1 MRAGTRRRWDQEMG
15 RPEAMAMARNSEV
28 GSGEFAASPCGKAAS
43 RCENLK
49 QDFRESRAGVNH
61 PSQPARFSPLSDSF
75 QVGSLP
81 ENLCMRSSQLP
92 QGLTSLKASQ
102 VEKGGLPPL
111 GFRYR
116 QFQFSRLIRFQQEGV
131 AKPSSLVFPALFIVS
146 LTFFLFSSNS
156 GFAQQIGEPTRQHG
170 VSFSRGL
177 YAIRNAHIVTVSG
190 PDIDNGTI
198 VIRDGK
204 IEAVG
209 AGVSVPSGAQTI
221 DARGLWVYP
230 GMIDAATSMGL
241 VEVGQG
247 ASGTVDTVEVGDL
260 NPNAK
265 AINGINP
272 HSAHIAVTRVDGVT
286 SAVSMPLGGLIS
298 GQAAI
303 VNLVG
308 TSPLEMAVV
317 PYAALVINYP
327 RAGGGGG
334 GGFFVPD
341 QPPNLTEALAQAN
354 RQLEQIRKMLRDA
367 EVYGRAQEAYAKD
380 KTLPRAD
387 QNVLLEPLV
396 PYVRGDRPV
405 IFRADRET
413 DIRGAIRFAEEMKLK
428 PIILGGD
435 DAGKIA
441 TFLKEKNV
449 PVILTG
455 ILDLPSREDDFYD
468 ALYENA
474 AKLQQ
479 AGVRFCISSG
489 DSGANVRNLPFYAGM
504 AAAFG
509 LPKAEAL
516 KAVTLYP
523 AQIINVA
530 DRLGSIEAGK
540 MANLVVTDGDLLETR
555 THVRHLF
562 IDGRQIPL
570 HSRHTDLND
579 AFKNRR

>member
-1 MRAGTRRRWDQEMG
+1 MTRWESAGRRRG
-15 RPEAMAMARNSEV
+15 RDWATQGHGDSELRPRTTAI
-28 GSGEFAASPCGKAAS
+28 F
-43 RCENLK
+43 L
-49 QDFRESRAGVNH
+49 
-61 PSQPARFSPLSDSF
+61 L
-75 QVGSLP
+75 L
-81 ENLCMRSSQLP
+81 
-92 QGLTSLKASQ
+92 
-102 VEKGGLPPL
+102 
-111 GFRYR
+111 
-116 QFQFSRLIRFQQEGV
+116 
-131 AKPSSLVFPALFIVS
+131 ALF
-146 LTFFLFSSNS
+146 LTPLTQTL
-156 GFAQQIGEPTRQHG
+156 AQQIGEPTRQHG
-170 VSFSRGL
+170 VTFPRGV

-190 PDIDNGTI
+190 PDIDNGTV

-209 AGVSVPSGAQTI
+209 TSVGIPSAAQTI

-241 VEVGQG
+241 VEIGQG
-247 ASGTVDTVEVGDL
+247 APGTVDTVEVGDL

-265 AINGINP
+265 AIVGINP
-272 HSAHIAVTRVDGVT
+272 HSAHIAVTRVDGIT
-286 SAVSMPLGGLIS
+286 SVVSMPLGGLIS

-308 TSPLEMAVV
+308 TSPKEMAVI

-334 GGFFVPD
+334 GGGGFFAPQ
-341 QPPNLTEALAQAN
+341 QPVNLTEALAQAN
-354 RQLEQIRKMLRDA
+354 RQLDQIRKMLRDA
-367 EVYGRAQEAYAKD
+367 DAYGRAQEAYAKD

-387 QNVLLEPLV
+387 QDVRLEPLV
-396 PYVRGDRPV
+396 PYVRGERPV

-413 DIRGAIRFAEEMKLK
+413 DIRSAIRFAEEMKLK

-489 DSGANVRNLPFYAGM
+489 DNGANVRNLPFYAGM

-509 LPKAEAL
+509 LPKSEAL

-523 AQIINVA
+523 AQIMNVA
-530 DRLGSIEAGK
+530 DRLGSIETGK
-540 MANLVVTDGDLLETR
+540 IANLVVTDGDLLETR

-562 IDGRQIPL
+562 IDGRQVPL

-579 AFKNRR
+579 AFKNRK